1 VRSADRAAVR
11 PQQRAAHATIGRV
24 AAAALAFGASGAV
37 LVLEILAV
45 RLLAP
50 YVGLTLETTTAII
63 GAALAGIAAGAAA
76 GGWLADRVDGQ
87 RLLGVLLIAGGLL
100 TILLV
105 PLVRALGPSARGQ
118 GGIAALGVTLVA
130 LVPPAALLSAV
141 TPTVARLRLHD
152 LNASGTVVGGIS
164 AWATAGALVGTF
176 GSGFVLVPLMP
187 VGTAVLAIGIALAL
201 LGAAI
206 GVRTRGL
213 GLATGALAL
222 MAGLAF
228 GALALAASSPC
239 DRETRYHCARILVD
253 PANPAGRTLLLDD
266 ARHSYVDVRDPTH
279 LEFPYTRWIADAID
293 ATAPPRAPLDVAW
306 IGGGGFTLP
315 RWLAATRPGSR
326 SRVFEVDGELVELVR
341 ERLALRSSPRLRVTV
356 ADARMA
362 LEREPAD
369 SADVVVG
376 DAFGNYAVPWHLAT
390 REWTAQVDRVL
401 RPGGLYALNVIDFP
415 PLSLLRAET
424 ATLLE
429 RFRHVRLVAVPDAD
443 GRPGGGNAVLL
454 ASHRPFPADAGSRRA
469 GAVTYRTPAVARF
482 AAGATPLRD
491 DFAPTDQLLTTH
503 D

>member
-1 VRSADRAAVR
+1 MPAVDPAADGSERR
-11 PQQRAAHATIGRV
+11 PARATIGPV
-24 AAAALAFGASGAV
+24 AAATLAFGASGAV

-63 GAALAGIAAGAAA
+63 GAALAGIAVGAAA
-76 GGWLADRVDGQ
+76 GGWLADRVDGR
-87 RLLGVLLIAGGLL
+87 RLLALLLIGGGLL

-105 PLVRALGPSARGQ
+105 PLVRALGPGARGQ
-118 GGIAALGVTLVA
+118 GGAAALGVTLIA

-152 LNASGTVVGGIS
+152 LSASGTIVGGIS

-176 GSGFVLVPLMP
+176 GSGFVLVPLLP

-201 LGAAI
+201 VGAAI
-206 GVRTRGL
+206 GVRAGGL
-213 GLATGALAL
+213 GLATGGAALL
-222 MAGLAF
+222 AGLAF
-228 GALALAASSPC
+228 AALALAASSPC
-239 DRETRYHCARILVD
+239 DRETRYHCARIEVD
-253 PANPAGRTLLLDD
+253 PAAPSGRMLLLDD
-266 ARHSYVDVRDPTH
+266 AHHSYVDLRDPTH
-279 LEFPYTRWIADAID
+279 LGFPYTQWIADAID
-293 ATAPPRAPLDVAW
+293 ATAPPGAPLDVAW

-315 RWLAATRPGSR
+315 RWLAATRPRSR
-326 SRVFEVDGELVELVR
+326 SHVFEVDGELVELVR
-341 ERLALRSSPRLRVTV
+341 ERLGLRTSPRLRVTI
-356 ADARMA
+356 ADARIA

-369 SADVVVG
+369 SADVLVG

-390 REWTAQVDRVL
+390 REWTAQIDRVL
-401 RPGGLYALNVIDFP
+401 RPDGVYALNVIDFS

-429 RFRHVRLVAVPDAD
+429 RFRHVRLVTVPDAA

-454 ASHRPFPADAGSRRA
+454 ASHRPLPAEAGSQRA

-491 DFAPTDQLLTTH
+491 DFAPTDQLLTAH
-503 D
+503 E